1 MAFDDFHDFIA
12 YLADYAWFWP
22 GVATSI
28 VLGIV
33 LSRRVARALKA
44 RRTVAMTLLLS
55 LGLIA
60 SATLTPSREA
70 VRFGTIG
77 SGSCDLGRIGP
88 ASLAE
93 LLAFGDPTLNVL
105 LFIPLGVV
113 IGLFPASRRKVV
125 LVVAALALSP
135 AIETIQLL
143 ARGLDRA
150 CQSSDVS
157 DNLTGLVI
165 GLVVG
170 LVVGVVARRLAQSA
184 SGSGREDDGIE
195 P

>member
-33 LSRRVARALKA
+33 LSRRVARALKV

-125 LVVAALALSP
+125 LVVAALALP
-135 AIETIQLL
+135 FAIETIQLL

-170 LVVGVVARRLAQSA
+170 LVVGVVARRRAQSA

>member
-33 LSRRVARALKA
+33 LSRRVARAFKV

-125 LVVAALALSP
+125 LVVAALALP
-135 AIETIQLL
+135 FAIETIQLL

-170 LVVGVVARRLAQSA
+170 VVARRLAQSA

>member
-33 LSRRVARALKA
+33 LSRRVARAFKV

-125 LVVAALALSP
+125 LVVAALALP
-135 AIETIQLL
+135 FAIETIQLL
-143 ARGLDRA
+143 TRGLDRA

-165 GLVVG
+165 GLLVG

>member
-1 MAFDDFHDFIA
+1 VAFDDFHDFIA

-33 LSRRVARALKA
+33 LSRRVARALKV

-125 LVVAALALSP
+125 LVVAALALP
-135 AIETIQLL
+135 FAIETIQLL

>member
-33 LSRRVARALKA
+33 LSRRIARALKV

-125 LVVAALALSP
+125 LVVAALALP
-135 AIETIQLL
+135 FAIETIQLL

>member
-33 LSRRVARALKA
+33 LSRRVARALKV

>member
-33 LSRRVARALKA
+33 LSRRVARALKV

-125 LVVAALALSP
+125 LVVAALALP
-135 AIETIQLL
+135 FAIETIQLL

-170 LVVGVVARRLAQSA
+170 VVARRLAQSA

>member
-33 LSRRVARALKA
+33 LSRRIARALKV

-125 LVVAALALSP
+125 LVVAALALP
-135 AIETIQLL
+135 FAIETIQLL

-170 LVVGVVARRLAQSA
+170 LVVGVVARRRAQSA

>member
-1 MAFDDFHDFIA
+1 VAFDDFHDFIA

-33 LSRRVARALKA
+33 LSRRVARALKV

-125 LVVAALALSP
+125 LVVAALALP
-135 AIETIQLL
+135 FAIETIQLL
-143 ARGLDRA
+143 TRGLDRA

-165 GLVVG
+165 GLLVG